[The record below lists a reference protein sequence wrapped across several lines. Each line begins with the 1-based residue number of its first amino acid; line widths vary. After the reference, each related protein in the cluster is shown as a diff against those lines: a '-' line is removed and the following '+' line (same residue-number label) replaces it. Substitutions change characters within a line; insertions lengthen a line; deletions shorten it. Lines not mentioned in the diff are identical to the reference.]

1 MKKLWI
7 GAILLLLIAVAA
19 LFLARSHSEDTVET
33 VEEGDIVL
41 YYISSD
47 GTSFYQV
54 PYTFSKKERTREM
67 AVDVL
72 NQLKQVPKDEECQ
85 ASIPSSVVWS
95 DLSLEDSNLIIDFT
109 SSYSKLNA
117 TKEIFMRASIVK
129 SLVQISGISSV
140 EFKQT
145 GTPLMTLYDEP
156 VGPMTAETF
165 IDDSNTDW
173 GAAQDDTVT
182 LFYANETGD
191 KLVGEETKI
200 TVENNVPMEQ
210 EIIQCLI
217 DGSDQES
224 CYCPVPEG
232 TEVIKTVTKNGTCYV
247 DLNENFLNPMENVSA
262 EVTVYAIVNSLAELS
277 TINKVQFTI
286 NGEKVEKFRETLEF
300 DVPFYRNLDLYDST
314 SSQTNQ
320 SPSESDNE
328 QEK

>member
-1 MKKLWI
+1 
-7 GAILLLLIAVAA
+7 
-19 LFLARSHSEDTVET
+19 
-33 VEEGDIVL
+33 
-41 YYISSD
+41 
-47 GTSFYQV
+47 
-54 PYTFSKKERTREM
+54 M
-67 AVDVL
+67 AVEIL
-72 NQLKQVPKDEECQ
+72 NQLKQVPKGEECQ

-95 DLSLEDSNLIIDFT
+95 DISLEDSNLIIDFT

-129 SLVQISGISSV
+129 SLVQISSISSV

-182 LFYANETGD
+182 LFYANKTGD
-191 KLVGEETKI
+191 KLVGEDVKI

-224 CYCPVPEG
+224 CYCPIPEG
-232 TEVIKTVTKNGTCYV
+232 TKVIKTVTKNGTCYV
-247 DLNENFLNPMENVSA
+247 DLNENFLNPMEDVSA